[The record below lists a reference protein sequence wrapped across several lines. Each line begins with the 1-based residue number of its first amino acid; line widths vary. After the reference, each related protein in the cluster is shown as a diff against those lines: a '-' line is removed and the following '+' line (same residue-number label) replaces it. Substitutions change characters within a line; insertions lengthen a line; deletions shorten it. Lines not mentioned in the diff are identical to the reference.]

1 MTGRT
6 PRESETK
13 ATEQALRWAQ
23 EEERARER
31 AAVADVKSRGDAGAQ
46 AAGRPAVSVLRERI
60 NKLME
65 EG

>member
-1 MTGRT
+1 MTGRA

-13 ATEQALRWAQ
+13 GTEQALWWDQ

-31 AAVADVKSRGDAGAQ
+31 AAVADIKSRGDVGAQ